1 MQIIPSNNFRA
12 LLIALGVFLLAGALY
27 FLPNLQGKAMDQ
39 GDSTQ
44 FRGGAREI
52 MEYREMGRSIYWTN
66 TMFSGMPNYAL
77 SVINPT
83 NFTRYVPMAFRQTL
97 GTGFGLFVIMALGF
111 FVLMMAL
118 KVDLRIAIATAL
130 IYALGSYF
138 IIVLAAGHNSKY
150 HAMAYL
156 PGILAGVIWAYRQKK
171 PWLGAAVLGVF
182 TALEINASHP
192 QMFYYFL
199 SVLLATVVYEAIQYF
214 RRGAVKLFLI
224 RSGLLLVA
232 AVLAVGTQY
241 PYLKRTLDYGKYST
255 RGESELSEEL
265 SGRDDDGLD
274 RDYIT
279 NWSYGVGETFTWLIP
294 NFKGGASEPLSRQEK
309 VMEGVDSRL
318 KRAVGGQSAYFGN
331 QPFVSG
337 PVYLGAAVMLL
348 AIFGFFYLRPGLRW
362 PMLIA
367 LILMT
372 MLSWGK
378 NFEGLTNFFIDNV
391 PLYDKFRA
399 VSSIMVIPS
408 FIMPLMAALSLQ
420 KIVQEPESLQNTS
433 PLASLNFRKLF
444 YAVAGLLIFFTAI
457 AYAFPGAVN
466 DFLSDREAT
475 ELPQRL
481 AEAGFNNQQSDTFL
495 NELTSAR
502 EALFQSD
509 ARRSLF
515 VLILG
520 AGFFFLWQRR
530 VLATRWF
537 VICTLIVMV
546 GDMWLVDRRY
556 LNDENYVTPGQT
568 DPQPTPADRQILQ
581 DKDPYYRVL
590 NLTKSPFNDA
600 TTSFFHFSVGGYSGI
615 KLRRYQDL
623 IDFYL
628 QEETQ
633 RLSSAL
639 RQQQAKPQQA
649 FRQTPLLNALN
660 LKHVIVDP
668 NGRPLQNP
676 ERLGNAWYVN
686 QIKTVPD
693 ADAEIQSLG
702 DQDLARTAVLREDML
717 DLLAGGPNVPVA
729 QQGSIQLQSYDP
741 EKLVY
746 RSQSEDEG
754 FVVFS
759 EIYFPEGWKLQ
770 VDGEEKPLVRTDFA
784 LRGAVLPAGQHEV
797 VMTFEK
803 NFQSERTLGLIAYI
817 LLAGLVV
824 MAIVQSK
831 KEANPSS

>member
-1 MQIIPSNNFRA
+1 MQIIPSNTLRA
-12 LLIALGVFLLAGALY
+12 LLTALGVFLLAGALY
-27 FLPNLQGKAMDQ
+27 FLPSLQGKVMDQ

-83 NFTRYVPMAFRQTL
+83 NFTRYLPMAFRQTL
-97 GTGFGLFVIMALGF
+97 GTGYGLFMIMALGF

-118 KVDLRIAIATAL
+118 KVDLRIAIGTAL

-156 PGILAGVIWAYRQKK
+156 PGILAGLIWAYRYKR

-199 SVLLATVVYEAIQYF
+199 SVLLATVIYEAIKYF
-214 RRGAVKLFLI
+214 REGAVKSFLI

-232 AVLAVGTQY
+232 AILAVGTQY
-241 PYLKRTLDYGKYST
+241 SYLKRTLDYGEYST
-255 RGESELSEEL
+255 RGESELSQEIT
-265 SGRDDDGLD
+265 GRDDDGLD

-294 NFKGGASEPLSRQEK
+294 NFKGGASEPLSRQEEAMK
-309 VMEGVDSRL
+309 GVDSRL
-318 KRAVGGQSAYFGN
+318 KRAVGGQSAYYGN

-337 PVYLGAAVMLL
+337 PVYLGAAVLL
-348 AIFGFFYLRPGLRW
+348 LGIFGFFYLRPGLRW
-362 PMLIA
+362 PMLVA

-420 KIVQEPESLQNTS
+420 KIVQEPETLQATSSLGS
-433 PLASLNFRKLF
+433 LPFKKVFYGLAG
-444 YAVAGLLIFFTAI
+444 ALILFTAF
-457 AYAFPGAVN
+457 AYAFPGSVN

-481 AEAGFNNQQSDTFL
+481 AQAGFNDKQADSFL
-495 NELTSAR
+495 DELSSAR
-502 EALFQSD
+502 QAIFQSD

-515 VLILG
+515 VLLFG
-520 AGFFFLWQRR
+520 VGLFFLWQRR
-530 VLATRWF
+530 VLSARWF
-537 VICTLIVMV
+537 VITTLILMV

-556 LNDENYVTPGQT
+556 LNTENYVKSGQT
-568 DPQPTPADRQILQ
+568 DPQATPADRRIMQ
-581 DKDPYYRVL
+581 DPDPYYRVL

-639 RQQQAKPQQA
+639 RQQQGNPQQA

-660 LKHVIVDP
+660 LKYVIVDP
-668 NGRPLQNP
+668 NGRPLENP
-676 ERLGNAWYVN
+676 QRLGNAWYVSN
-686 QIKTVPD
+686 VKTVPD

-702 DQDLARTAVLREDML
+702 NLDLARTAVLREDML

-729 QQGSIQLQSYDP
+729 KQGSIELQSYDP

-746 RSQSEDEG
+746 RSQSGEEG

-759 EIYFPEGWKLQ
+759 EVYFPEGWELQ
-770 VDGEEKPLVRTDFA
+770 VDGEEVPLVRTDFG
-784 LRGAVLPAGQHEV
+784 LRGAVIPAGQHEV
-797 VMTFEK
+797 VMAFHK

-824 MAIVQSK
+824 MAVIQSK
-831 KEANPSS
+831 KEGKPSA